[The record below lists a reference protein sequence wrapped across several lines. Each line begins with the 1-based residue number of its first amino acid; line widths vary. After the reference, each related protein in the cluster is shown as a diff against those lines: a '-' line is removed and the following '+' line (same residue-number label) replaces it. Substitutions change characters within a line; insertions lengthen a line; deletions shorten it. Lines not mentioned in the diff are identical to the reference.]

1 MPLLD
6 RQAVISILRNTSLS
20 MPHLASRQN
29 QPRGP
34 AGPARARGS
43 LRQEAGDHRYISLR
57 QGGGGLGG
65 VTAAMC
71 L

>member
-1 MPLLD
+1 M
-6 RQAVISILRNTSLS
+6 
-20 MPHLASRQN
+20 
-29 QPRGP
+29 
-34 AGPARARGS
+34 GPARARGS
-43 LRQEAGDHRYISLR
+43 LGQEAGDHRYVSLR